1 MDMKQSKKYLTYVTR
16 IILFSLVMYISCV
29 NHTDKEKMQF
39 PFVQEIEFDSS
50 VNQISIE
57 NPTDSLINFRLYV
70 NEKFWYTQEE
80 ILSAVEEI
88 ETDSL
93 PGLPM
98 DAAKAWVFVM
108 ENSFHYQEIYLEKEF
123 AYQALNLFNSW
134 GGAFCSHRNSALAQI
149 WEWQGYQTRCIQLKG
164 HIVSEIFYNEKWMML
179 DADFN
184 TYFLNQNGLI
194 ANYTELAKSME
205 AFSMHSNRE
214 SQSIMNTL
222 MQFNKTSY
230 FKHFKG
236 THKNRIE
243 PWFTEGIPEIESH
256 ITLPSKAS
264 IILPSDKQSEI
275 GHYQTG
281 SMQIPNQFSG
291 KIQTPFAIISATCD
305 TIYQENLIFQQ
316 NHINPPGN
324 YFIEGNNIQIQ
335 FLINPI
341 IFMNPPQY
349 ITIKKDK
356 QRELII
362 TTDFK
367 PKKDVSFFQLRKAL
381 LRIQEAHPQSNFNYD
396 SLSIPASPSIQSNED
411 FTKCFL
417 QILQI
422 ESSTMP
428 DSVNIKLSCFF
439 DLLENKKASTKFLET
454 LNKNKNNCIKAT
466 YLIYFLPIEYYS
478 AGIELI

>member
-179 DADFN
+179 DAD
-184 TYFLNQNGLI
+184 YKRYYLNKQGQI
-194 ANYTELAKSME
+194 ADFTELEQEIA
-205 AFSMHSNRE
+205 
-214 SQSIMNTL
+214 IL
-222 MQFNKTSY
+222 DNKFHPKY
-230 FKHFKG
+230 
-236 THKNRIE
+236 
-243 PWFTEGIPEIESH
+243 
-256 ITLPSKAS
+256 LS
-264 IILPSDKQSEI
+264 IIEYLQLNHSDNYINHFLDENKNEINSWFKDDIPKIDEYISLPPQASLSFPIDTFNSSS
-275 GHYQTG
+275 YA
-281 SMQIPNQFSG
+281 FG
-291 KIQTPFAIISATCD
+291 KIQINGYFRGEIHCPFGLYTASCKKIEGVKNS
-305 TIYQENLIFQQ
+305 FVQ
-316 NHINPPGN
+316 NQLNPPGD
-324 YFIEGNNIQIQ
+324 YFIEG
-335 FLINPI
+335 
-341 IFMNPPQY
+341 
-349 ITIKKDK
+349 
-356 QRELII
+356 E
-362 TTDFK
+362 
-367 PKKDVSFFQLRKAL
+367 
-381 LRIQEAHPQSNFNYD
+381 
-396 SLSIPASPSIQSNED
+396 
-411 FTKCFL
+411 
-417 QILQI
+417 
-422 ESSTMP
+422 
-428 DSVNIKLSCFF
+428 NIKLLIAINPLIANDYIKNISVHSNNNSKIIIQSDYNQNISENTKEFLSIEKYNVNAIQLNYSAIPKNYQIKSDSIF
-439 DLLENKKASTKFLET
+439 YRYYLNLLQIDTINTPDSIRIKHEYFLNLLEESNMELIFYET
-454 LNKNKNNCIKAT
+454 INKNKAAFIIAST
-466 YLIYFLPIEYYS
+466 LLYLAPKEKYERLS
-478 AGIELI
+478 ELMLN